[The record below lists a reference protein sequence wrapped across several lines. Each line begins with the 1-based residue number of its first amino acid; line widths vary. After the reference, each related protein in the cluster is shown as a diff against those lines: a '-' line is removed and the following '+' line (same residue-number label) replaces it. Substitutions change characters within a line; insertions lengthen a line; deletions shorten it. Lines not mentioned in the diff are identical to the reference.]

1 MGDSWIGLK
10 KLEPYSQNNFEWSDG
25 TPYDFTAWKDG
36 EPNNGG
42 PDCKFLK
49 LKKGSYFSFSELTR
63 LELENK

>member
-42 PDCKFLK
+42 PDCKFF
-49 LKKGSYFSFSELTR
+49 GWSFLFRARSRNPQNGIT
-63 LELENK
+63 NF